1 MLNQCNFIGRT
12 GQEIEL
18 KYTTSGTA
26 VVNVSLAVS
35 EKFKDKAGNRQE
47 KTEWV
52 KLVAWGKTAEIM
64 GQYVKKG
71 DLIHVT
77 GKLQTRSY
85 EQNGEKKYVSEIV
98 ISQMQMLGSKGDDQQ
113 HNQRQPEPAQAQEAT
128 PPPAYGQPTMPGVNT
143 SDPSPR
149 GDYGGGADT
158 PGSIPF

>member
-47 KTEWV
+47 KTEWL

-98 ISQMQMLGSKGDDQQ
+98 ISQMQMLGSKGDDQHQ
-113 HNQRQPEPAQAQEAT
+113 HNQRESNASSVGSGERTSKP
-128 PPPAYGQPTMPGVNT
+128 YGQPTMPEVKEET
-143 SDPSPR
+143 R
-149 GDYGGGADT
+149 GL
-158 PGSIPF
+158 PF